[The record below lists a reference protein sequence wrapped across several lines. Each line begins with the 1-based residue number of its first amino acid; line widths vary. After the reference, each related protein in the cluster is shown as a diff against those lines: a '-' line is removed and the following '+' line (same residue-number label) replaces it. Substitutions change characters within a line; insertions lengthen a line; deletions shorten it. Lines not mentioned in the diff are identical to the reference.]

1 VPAAVRNVE
10 IAGSPVEALERAG
23 RAATTPV
30 ICVAGSLFL
39 IGDVLRY
46 LAGSDKPCSLE
57 KGTASMSL
65 PF

>member
-10 IAGSPVEALERAG
+10 TAGSPVEALERAG
-23 RAATTPV
+23 RTATTSV

>member
-1 VPAAVRNVE
+1 
-10 IAGSPVEALERAG
+10 
-23 RAATTPV
+23 V

-57 KGTASMSL
+57 KGAASMSL